1 MKLSELDGLVSAAQ
15 SAEEEQNN
23 YVLSLGAKI
32 TAGETNIRVYTDDVW
47 TTVDLTA
54 FWTIQHDKYLAMAAY
69 STLLLQLRD
78 KLQGELD
85 EALKTVV
92 VPASNQPAL
101 EDVE

>member
-15 SAEEEQNN
+15 SAEEEQNK

-54 FWTIQHDKYLAMAAY
+54 FWTIQHDKYKAMVAH
-69 STLLLQLRD
+69 SSVLLNLRD

-85 EALKTVV
+85 EVLKTMV
-92 VPASNQPAL
+92 VPSETQPPVHASK
-101 EDVE
+101 

>member
-1 MKLSELDGLVSAAQ
+1 MKLSELDGRVTAAQ
-15 SAEEEQNN
+15 SAEEAQNN

-32 TAGETNIRVYTDDVW
+32 TAGEKNIRVYTDDVW

-54 FWTIQHDKYLAMAAY
+54 FWTIQHDKYLAMATY

-78 KLQGELD
+78 KLQSELD

-92 VPASNQPAL
+92 VPASNQPTL
-101 EDVE
+101 GDVK

>member
-1 MKLSELDGLVSAAQ
+1 MKLSELDGQVTAAQ
-15 SAEEEQNN
+15 SAEAAQNA

-32 TAGETNIRVYTDDVW
+32 TAGETTIRVYTDDIW
-47 TTVDLTA
+47 TTVDLVA

-69 STLLLQLRD
+69 SALLLNLRD

-92 VPASNQPAL
+92 VPANNQPPVQASK
-101 EDVE
+101 